1 MKNIQRRRFGIF
13 AVAAALVCCLFAAV
27 LTACKDEPAA
37 QSGAEAGAYYCDAGS
52 EEYLLTLGGEMQ
64 FTLTVK
70 GDVSRGGYT
79 LQDEALTLNAG
90 DKTYSATL
98 QGNILS
104 LNYGDA
110 QMRFYKKVYYT
121 VAFDAQ
127 GGSDAASVQT
137 LNGKAAQL
145 PADPVRDGYAF
156 IGWYKDAEYTS
167 PYLSDAVT
175 ADTTLYARWAQ
186 TSADGV
192 EYTVTYDLGYAAEAP
207 APTTTIG
214 KKLYNA
220 PVPARE
226 GYNFAGWW
234 VSMEN
239 EADRLTF
246 RLAEDTVFDADTTLF
261 AVWQAADAET
271 PAPEVSVSERAV
283 TWDAIDGVS
292 RYLVTIIAPD
302 GTSVASAQPTTSTTF
317 PAELTDAGAYRV
329 EVSAATAGGSVI
341 PGATTERYFVG
352 KALSRVSGIE
362 VIAPDTLVFRGV
374 EGAQKYLL
382 TIDCGD
388 DRHVHKELDLGTSL
402 YYNFS
407 NCAMQEGG
415 IRFTIEATA
424 EGYASSKAEFVLER
438 TLNAVQ
444 NLKVEDDVLTW
455 NPVAGATLYR
465 VTVGP
470 ATFTVTG
477 TQYSLKNLP
486 AGEYTLSVQPA
497 ARGYNSPA
505 ALSLTHQKTTPV
517 LPEELL
523 LNGTVLSWKGEE
535 GISYSILYDGKEAAV
550 PQGETS
556 YDLAALFGWTVSK
569 DYTVQLKA
577 TMGNAFATSEPY
589 TFRFDDLDPVLTYA
603 EGALSWK
610 PVAGALGY
618 EVRVNGDDA
627 TLFRVESTSCGPVLT
642 RAGENTLEVR
652 FLRENGASEWASL
665 TVKAYAVTF
674 DSREG
679 SSSVSAVYAAAGD
692 LVWLPTP
699 TAPAGYDFD
708 AWYTSPDGP
717 EGLGARYE
725 DAYYVVPGGLALY
738 ASYAPKAVKVTLS
751 GADGL
756 TEATVYYGQ
765 EYTLPVPEATDGASA
780 FGGWFGAPHGVG
792 EQYTD
797 AYGNSLSVWQFTE
810 DTTLYAFWVENVL
823 TFTWMGNGYSVRA
836 GARANLVPSITIP
849 AQYEGGTVTQIASSA
864 FANLT
869 SLTSVDIP
877 DTVTNVPASAFEGC
891 TALTDVNVYSA
902 GAAYARYS
910 SQDGVLYDMGAQ
922 DAPHAPQPAF
932 MPAGKT
938 GSYRIPD
945 GVTTIPASAFAGSR
959 IERIVIPAS
968 VTSIGTEA
976 FANCSNL
983 ASVVFEDLG
992 ASAPALTIGDRA
1004 FKNCNNT
1011 NFTSIRLPARLA
1023 SISYEKYDAAAT
1035 AFDDLD
1041 DLTATAP
1048 DAFLGCSNLTRI
1060 EVAQS
1065 EQATY
1070 RTVDGVLFMGN
1081 TLLYFPSYKSVSGY
1095 TIPETTSAIAAGA
1108 FFGVVGF
1115 SGDDVVIPASVQ
1127 TVGDFAFAGCS
1138 FSTLTF
1144 AGEEGSLGGT
1154 AIGNY
1159 AFYECAYLEEVT
1171 FAQHSAVTEV
1181 GDYAFYGCEE
1191 VKTLT
1196 IPASMTK
1203 IGNYAFAGCAD
1214 DDVLTVT
1221 FAERTEALSFG
1232 SGVFSECH
1240 IEELFIPASV
1250 TLSDDFLG
1258 GLEVDFINPAE
1269 DHPTLQKDVHAL
1281 YLTENGAK
1289 VTLLRFQPTEDSP
1302 FPIPASVKTIA
1313 ASAFEGA
1320 QLTALTFKDGSQL
1333 ESIGERAF
1341 YGSSLETID
1350 LPESAFTIGSYAF
1363 AQISSRYGDKCTT
1376 HIDLGGAT
1384 SIGDHAFFNTG
1395 YTTLKVTIPASVK
1408 EIGAFAF
1415 ADNSSYGVYLAEVT
1429 LSEGLE
1435 VIGENAFAS
1444 SGITT
1449 VTIPASVKEIGE
1461 SAFADSK
1468 LETIAFAENTAADA
1482 ALLVGGYILEGT
1494 QVASV
1499 AFPAHLTELGA
1510 NAMRGS
1516 AITTVTFADNAR
1528 LETIGANAFNGSAL
1542 TQIAIPASVRE
1553 IGESAFASSASL
1565 ANVTFAE
1572 GAKLE
1577 TIGASAFNSTALTQI
1592 AIPASVK
1599 EIGESAFASSANL
1612 ASVTFA
1618 DNAGASLTI
1627 GARAFSSTGIT
1638 SITLPAQFTGFA
1650 ANIFYAGVGGT
1661 LLASISVSDKNA
1673 EYASHGG
1680 ILYTK
1685 DYATLLFCPPEFTG
1699 ENGTATV
1706 HNDTKTIAAEAF
1718 KYCSHLTAIDFG
1730 TAQVTSVG
1738 AEAFR
1743 STGLTSIALP
1753 DSVQTIGE
1761 SAFVNSNS
1769 LTTFRVPESLL
1780 SFDASTLGLDA
1791 LTTLTVSDGNDR
1803 YEVDQNAALI
1813 LTDGAEKTLVYYLR
1827 SGAPETYAVPA
1838 GTTQIGENAFR
1849 GAAVS
1854 EVSIPASV
1862 TFVAANAF
1870 NGSALATV
1878 TFAQEDGAQLIIG
1891 QYAFY
1896 NTQLTEVALP
1906 ARTFAIDDY
1915 AFAADSQGFMYDGD
1929 VRLAS
1934 ITFGTNSKLNS
1945 LGSNVF
1951 QYSFLETIDLPA
1963 SLATMGDGVFRNNAY
1978 LVSVRLPEGLTTMG
1992 NETFYADDALESVYL
2007 PSTLRT
2013 MGSGTFS
2020 GCEYLTDVT
2029 FAEGFTIERLA
2040 VDTFSG
2046 CDYLEEITL
2055 PASLT
2060 EVTGEVD
2067 EYGNRTGL
2075 FEGLYYLTKVTFA
2088 EGSRCVEIG
2097 PNAFANSSLSEI
2109 TLPASLT
2116 TIGHS
2121 AFRGTELESIVIP
2134 RTVTRIDAYAFSD
2147 CRSLESVQI
2156 EPGIA
2161 AIPGN
2166 AFANCTSLT
2175 SITIPASVT
2184 SLSASAF
2191 TGCSALTDV
2200 YLEAGNPAFVMEN
2213 GVLYTADMT
2222 QVVFMPVSVTSFTI
2236 PAAMT
2241 SADIISMLGTAEGL
2255 KEIVVEEGNPV
2266 YRAKFGVLY
2275 DSEWNLL
2282 LVPVAMETYTIPK
2295 EVTFIAAQNPD
2306 DYYGGNYFSATAIK
2320 EIDFEEGRTERLV
2333 IAEGGWGQG
2342 AFVGM
2347 QALTTVTLPANVT
2360 IGAYAFYNCNAL
2372 NSVTLTP
2379 GAGTIGNNAF
2389 GYTDLKS
2396 LTIPEGYTSIGD
2408 NIFSYCEK
2416 VEEVSLPAT
2425 LTDISEKAFGNCDSL
2440 IDVTVAAGNT
2450 VYKVDHDVLYKT
2462 DMTQVIFVPV
2472 KLDTFYIPADLTDA
2486 ELLLDALQR
2495 PEALASIEIAA
2506 ENTAFRVKDNVVYD
2520 SAWNLLY
2527 VCPAITSYT
2536 IPKEV
2541 VSLPSDGYFYGT
2553 GVTSVTFEDGRTAA
2567 LVLEDGGNMYGTR
2580 YGVFVGMN
2588 ALASVSLPANT
2599 TIGAYA
2605 FAGLYALKTVTL
2617 GENTSI
2623 GERAF
2628 NNCAYL
2634 DTLTFDSKT
2643 NIGRNAFSGCKALSS
2658 LTFPANTVIGE
2669 SAFNGCTRL
2678 TSVAFASAN
2687 VTLTGNP
2694 FTGCAPVNKITVA
2707 DSAAGNIVLESG
2719 VLYDAGKTRVY
2730 LMEKVES
2737 FNIPATL
2744 TDDSFLDLLAANPN
2758 LTSITS
2764 DNPDFKVVGGVIHNA
2779 DMEPVFFPSFVT
2791 SYTIP
2796 KDVAIDGSYL
2806 SELQSLLSGTKV
2818 SAVAIEEG
2826 NTSAYFADFGAL
2838 YTSDGTLAFVPAKM
2852 ETFTISKRATLI
2864 SGSGLFSGT
2873 AVKTVTYDKSEGDPS
2888 GKVTLQGTDDPT
2900 MASVFNGA
2908 SVETVELP
2916 GWAVIGDY
2924 AFYGLRS
2931 LTSITLGEGITS
2943 IGSNAFMQCLGL
2955 TAITLPSTLESI
2967 GYLAFYYCDYIATIS
2982 IPASV
2987 TTMGSQAFAFW
2998 GTYST
3003 QTIYVPFAEGELPA
3017 GWDASWA
3024 ASVPAS
3030 SIIYAE
3036 AQEPT
3041 E

>member
-37 QSGAEAGAYYCDAGS
+37 QSGAEAGAYYYDAGS

-64 FTLTVK
+64 FNLTVK

-121 VAFDAQ
+121 VTFDAQ

-156 IGWYKDAEYTS
+156 IGWYKDAEYTA

-192 EYTVTYDLGYAAEAP
+192 EYTVTYDLGYEAEAP

-271 PAPEVSVSERAV
+271 PAPEVSVSEHAV
-283 TWDAIDGVS
+283 TWNAIDGVS
-292 RYLVTIIAPD
+292 RYLVTITAPD
-302 GTSVASAQPTTSTTF
+302 GTSIASAQPTTSTTF
-317 PAELTDAGAYRV
+317 TAELTDAGTYRV

-388 DRHVHKELDLGTSL
+388 DRHVHNKLDLGTSL

-556 YDLAALFGWTVSK
+556 YDLSALFGWTVSK

-603 EGALSWK
+603 EGTLSWK

-618 EVRVNGDDA
+618 EVRANGDDA
-627 TLFRVESTSCGPVLT
+627 TLFRVEGTSCSPVLT

-692 LVWLPTP
+692 LVRLPTP

-725 DAYYVVPGGLALY
+725 DACYVAPGGLALY

-1035 AFDDLD
+1035 AFDDLA

-1115 SGDDVVIPASVQ
+1115 SDGDEVVIPASVQ

-1203 IGNYAFAGCAD
+1203 IGNYAFAGCGSSD
-1214 DDVLTVT
+1214 GELTVT
-1221 FAERTEALSFG
+1221 FAERTEELSFG
-1232 SGVFSECH
+1232 NGVFSECY
-1240 IEELFIPASV
+1240 IEELSIPASV

-1258 GLEVDFINPAE
+1258 GLEVDRIVPAE
-1269 DHPTLQKDVHAL
+1269 DHPTLQSDEYAL
-1281 YLTENGAK
+1281 YLTENGAM
-1289 VTLLRFQPTEDSP
+1289 VTLLRFQPTAEADLSA
-1302 FPIPASVKTIA
+1302 FTIPASVKTIA
-1313 ASAFEGA
+1313 ANAFEGA
-1320 QLTALTFKDGSQL
+1320 QLTALTFEDGSQL
-1333 ESIGERAF
+1333 ESIGERTF

-1363 AQISSRYGDKCTT
+1363 AQISKWYEKCTT
-1376 HIDLGGAT
+1376 SIDLGGAT
-1384 SIGDHAFFNTG
+1384 SIGDYAFFNTG
-1395 YTTLKVTIPASVK
+1395 YTTLKVTIPTSVK
-1408 EIGAFAF
+1408 EIGAYAF

-1444 SGITT
+1444 SGITA
-1449 VTIPASVKEIGE
+1449 VNIPASVKEIGAY
-1461 SAFADSK
+1461 AFADSK
-1468 LETIAFAENTAADA
+1468 LATITFAENTAADA
-1482 ALLVGGYILEGT
+1482 ALLVGGYILKGT

-1516 AITTVTFADNAR
+1516 AVTTVTFADNAR

-1542 TQIAIPASVRE
+1542 TAIAIPASVRE
-1553 IGESAFASSASL
+1553 IGENAFASSASL
-1565 ANVTFAE
+1565 ASVTFAE

-1915 AFAADSQGFMYDGD
+1915 AFAAVSQGFMYDGD

-1978 LVSVRLPEGLTTMG
+1978 LESVRLPEGLTTMG

-2040 VDTFSG
+2040 VDTFRD

-2067 EYGNRTGL
+2067 ENGSYTGL

-2097 PNAFANSSLSEI
+2097 PGAFANSSLSEI

-2134 RTVTRIDAYAFSD
+2134 RTVTRIDAYAFYNTSLSEVQLGAGLTTLAD
-2147 CRSLESVQI
+2147 SVFAYTYLESI
-2156 EPGIA
+2156 TLPA
-2161 AIPGN
+2161 
-2166 AFANCTSLT
+2166 SLT
-2175 SITIPASVT
+2175 S
-2184 SLSASAF
+2184 LSPTAF
-2191 TGCSALTDV
+2191 EGCSYLTDIT
-2200 YLEAGNPAFVMEN
+2200 LAPGNTSFALVDGALF
-2213 GVLYTADMT
+2213 TADKS
-2222 QVVFMPVSVTSFTI
+2222 QVVLILSTLDTFTI

-2241 SADIISMLGTAEGL
+2241 SEDVFDLLAQAEAL
-2255 KEIVVEEGNPV
+2255 AVVNVEEGNPV
-2266 YRAKFGVLY
+2266 YK
-2275 DSEWNLL
+2275 
-2282 LVPVAMETYTIPK
+2282 AMEGAVYDMENDLLFVPKGMKNFVIPNEVTTLPAYK
-2295 EVTFIAAQNPD
+2295 EVDGELMAANL
-2306 DYYGGNYFSATAIK
+2306 FSGRSLESIT
-2320 EIDFEEGRTERLV
+2320 FEEGRTQGLTIENAV
-2333 IAEGGWGQG
+2333 YGYEGV
-2342 AFVGM
+2342 FSS
-2347 QALTTVTLPANVT
+2347 LE
-2360 IGAYAFYNCNAL
+2360 
-2372 NSVTLTP
+2372 
-2379 GAGTIGNNAF
+2379 
-2389 GYTDLKS
+2389 S
-2396 LTIPEGYTSIGD
+2396 LT
-2408 NIFSYCEK
+2408 
-2416 VEEVSLPAT
+2416 
-2425 LTDISEKAFGNCDSL
+2425 
-2440 IDVTVAAGNT
+2440 
-2450 VYKVDHDVLYKT
+2450 
-2462 DMTQVIFVPV
+2462 
-2472 KLDTFYIPADLTDA
+2472 
-2486 ELLLDALQR
+2486 
-2495 PEALASIEIAA
+2495 
-2506 ENTAFRVKDNVVYD
+2506 
-2520 SAWNLLY
+2520 
-2527 VCPAITSYT
+2527 
-2536 IPKEV
+2536 
-2541 VSLPSDGYFYGT
+2541 
-2553 GVTSVTFEDGRTAA
+2553 
-2567 LVLEDGGNMYGTR
+2567 
-2580 YGVFVGMN
+2580 
-2588 ALASVSLPANT
+2588 SVSLPDNT

-2605 FAGLYALKTVTL
+2605 FSGCSGL
-2617 GENTSI
+2617 ENVSFGGTNI
-2623 GERAF
+2623 TIAATAF
-2628 NNCAYL
+2628 NN
-2634 DTLTFDSKT
+2634 
-2643 NIGRNAFSGCKALSS
+2643 
-2658 LTFPANTVIGE
+2658 
-2669 SAFNGCTRL
+2669 
-2678 TSVAFASAN
+2678 
-2687 VTLTGNP
+2687 
-2694 FTGCAPVNKITVA
+2694 CAPVNKITVA
-2707 DSAAGNIVLESG
+2707 GSAAGDIVLEDG

-2730 LMEKVES
+2730 LMEKVTS

-2758 LTSITS
+2758 LTSVTS
-2764 DNPDFKVVGGVIHNA
+2764 QNENFPVVGGVLHNG
-2779 DMEPVFFPSFVT
+2779 DGEPVFFPASVT
-2791 SYTIP
+2791 EYVIP
-2796 KDVAIDGSYL
+2796 KSVTINSSYL
-2806 SELQSLLSGTKV
+2806 YTLESALEDTNV

-2838 YTSDGTLAFVPAKM
+2838 YTSDGTLAFIPAKM
-2852 ETFTISKRATLI
+2852 EAFTISKRATRI
-2864 SGSGLFSGT
+2864 PAAGLFSGT
-2873 AVKTVTYDKSEGDPS
+2873 AVRTVTYDKSEGDPS
-2888 GKVTLQGTDDPT
+2888 GKVTIGNGSDEGVFEGAEYVTT
-2900 MASVFNGA
+2900 M
-2908 SVETVELP
+2908 ELP

-2924 AFYGLRS
+2924 AFYYADTL
-2931 LTSITLGEGITS
+2931 LTVTLGEGITS
-2943 IGSNAFMQCLGL
+2943 IGVSAFESCDAL
-2955 TAITLPSTLESI
+2955 TSINIPSTVTEI
-2967 GYLAFYYCDYIATIS
+2967 KRRAFCYCYDLASELDLTKVTTVDEMAFTYISDATIR
-2982 IPASV
+2982 
-2987 TTMGSQAFAFW
+2987 
-2998 GTYST
+2998 
-3003 QTIYVPFAEGELPA
+3003 VPFAEGERPD
-3017 GWDASWA
+3017 GWNADWNYNCSAN
-3024 ASVPAS
+3024 
-3030 SIIYAE
+3030 IIYAE